1 MVTTGWSRRADYE
14 QPASELAWHE
24 LGDLVQAFCL
34 VSSAE
39 VVTKWDVKGKFRGML
54 ASQLR
59 QEFPKLVQDP
69 KAQPGFA
76 VDDGLVA
83 EGSDARPAYAAS
95 RQFKK

>member
-1 MVTTGWSRRADYE
+1 MLTMNSPPVNSLGTSLVTSFKRFVWF
-14 QPASELAWHE
+14 L
-24 LGDLVQAFCL
+24 
-34 VSSAE
+34 SAE